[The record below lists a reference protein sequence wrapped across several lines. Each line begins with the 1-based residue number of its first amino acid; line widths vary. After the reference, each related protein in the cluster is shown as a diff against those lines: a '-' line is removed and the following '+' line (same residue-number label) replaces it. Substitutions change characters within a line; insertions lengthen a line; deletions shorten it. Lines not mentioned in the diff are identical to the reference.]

1 MANKTYA
8 VTLSTQ
14 NNTGDLYDIFYTYDG
29 QNYFIAAGGVFM
41 AVGLSVNV
49 TVPDNSC
56 TLKIV
61 PSTGV
66 CEGASEALISVGV
79 CATTTTTQCP
89 DIRYYAVGNR
99 SYSNLNDLGSQCI
112 NWNDPINTWGS
123 AIIEAGSGTEQTV
136 ILNNFSEGYYSYFGS
151 QGNEVDG
158 TGGSGSIGYCF
169 DKPQV
174 WTFQGLAG
182 TPGFGTAAGHVPLT
196 IEYYNTPSTI
206 TTTNLDFPYP
216 QTKQIVAYGPVFM
229 GTGIGNSPQYKVISV
244 AEQNFATTTTT
255 TAAGISNFGFFG
267 LTPLGGTEADACFD
281 CQSGGNALF
290 WTGSFGVGT
299 SLFTD
304 SNRTQD
310 LLNAEYIVNCDC
322 NSPIGAFNAVYELN
336 SVGAIIDTAGYNCRC
351 TLEFYPCCP

>member
-1 MANKTYA
+1 MANKTYE

-41 AVGLSVNV
+41 AVGQSVNV

-89 DIRYYAVGNR
+89 DIRYYAVGNVT
-99 SYSNLNDLGSQCI
+99 YENLNDLGSQAV
-112 NWNDPINTWGS
+112 NWNSPTSTWGN
-123 AIIEAGSGTEQTV
+123 AIIEAGGSTTQTV
-136 ILNNFSEGYYSYFGS
+136 IKNNFPGQPFSYFGS
-151 QGNEVDG
+151 QGNEAFAS
-158 TGGSGSIGYCF
+158 GGSGSVGYCF
-169 DKPQV
+169 NKPQV

-182 TPGFGTAAGHVPLT
+182 TPGFGPAAGHVPLD
-196 IEYYNTPSTI
+196 IQYYNTPST
-206 TTTNLDFPYP
+206 TTTFELDFPYP
-216 QTKQIVAYGPVFM
+216 QTRQITAYGPVFM
-229 GTGIGNSPQYKVISV
+229 YSSGGSGNYPQYKVLSV
-244 AEQNFATTTTT
+244 AEQAFATTTTT
-255 TAAGISNFGFFG
+255 TASGLSNFAFFG
-267 LTPLGGTEADACFD
+267 IAKLGASEQTACNNCAGGGT
-281 CQSGGNALF
+281 ALF

-299 SLFTD
+299 PLFTD

-310 LLNAEYIVNCDC
+310 LLNANYVVNCNCD
-322 NSPIGAFNAVYELN
+322 SPVGAFGSVYEVN
-336 SVGAIIDTAGYNCRC
+336 SIGGIIDTTGTNCC
-351 TLEFYPCCP
+351 D